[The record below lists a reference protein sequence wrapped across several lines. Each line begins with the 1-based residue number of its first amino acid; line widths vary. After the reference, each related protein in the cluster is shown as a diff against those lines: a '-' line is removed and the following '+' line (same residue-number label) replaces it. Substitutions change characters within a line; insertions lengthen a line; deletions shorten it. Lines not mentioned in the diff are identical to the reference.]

1 MLLNI
6 ITGFLNLKTGIW
18 PTEEFHL
25 KGRLTPMNRI
35 SAILKIENSGA
46 SGNIFEMMMMSCE
59 IRDSGF
65 ELVDLEVY
73 FTLELI

>member
-1 MLLNI
+1 
-6 ITGFLNLKTGIW
+6 
-18 PTEEFHL
+18 
-25 KGRLTPMNRI
+25 MNRI